1 MVLRTGEKLMSR
13 IMHARPSPSMVIAF
27 IALLVAGGGAAF
39 AAIPDSDDGEIH
51 GCYSNNK
58 GDLRVIDAQAGE
70 TCNTSKET
78 ALVWNQEGP
87 QGDPGT
93 PGTPG
98 SAGASA
104 LTGRAEGPISASTQ
118 PRVVYAGPNGA
129 STHDNNEP
137 LVWHLSPNAT
147 IVARDLAVATRIS
160 PMGNYGAGH
169 TATFTLMDDS
179 APTSVSC
186 TISPPGG
193 VAELSCNSG
202 AATAT
207 ISPASHLSLRITL
220 SGGPPPFGLDGPTR
234 FGWRAATP

>member
-1 MVLRTGEKLMSR
+1 MASR
-13 IMHARPSPSMVIAF
+13 VRAHIRSNVVGYVALSV
-27 IALLVAGGGAAF
+27 ALLVAGGGAAI

-51 GCYSNNK
+51 GCYDKS
-58 GDLRVIDAQAGE
+58 GTLRVIDAQAGA
-70 TCNTSKET
+70 TCTTGKET

-104 LTGRAEGPISASTQ
+104 LTGRVE
-118 PRVVYAGPNGA
+118 GA
-129 STHDNNEP
+129 SFGGNNTTVFAEP
-137 LVWHLSPNAT
+137 NATSTYNSSENAVEHLSPNST
-147 IVARDLAVATRIS
+147 IVARDLAVKARLGSHHVFET
-160 PMGNYGAGH
+160 

-179 APTSVSC
+179 SATPVSC
-186 TISPPGG
+186 TLVGPVWEGPGPPPDE
-193 VAELSCNSG
+193 ELSCNSG

-207 ISPASHLSLRITL
+207 ISPASKLSLRITTSPDQATL
-220 SGGPPPFGLDGPTR
+220 TLPAL